1 VSATTKV
8 NDHAPVI
15 SAPRRPPP
23 AAPWTH
29 HAPPAL
35 SGEECIAAG
44 LAELRNQLDQ
54 ARPRII
60 GFPSATDLDLTAL
73 WPFLNELLNNVGDPY
88 SGSAFP
94 ANTKP
99 IEREVVEWFADL
111 LHAPADDRWGYVT
124 TGGTEGTEFALLQ
137 ARTHYPDGIVY
148 YAHPAGHYSIPKL
161 AAKLRM
167 PAVAVRSRPDGAMDR
182 RDLRRQLCARRAQ
195 PAIVV
200 ATIGSTM
207 TEAVD
212 DVREIRRILDQVPIP
227 RGYIHAD
234 AALSGIPLALQ
245 PSATRPGIDLADGA
259 DSVSIS
265 GHKFFG
271 APTPCGVVLTRRS
284 LKDRLTN
291 PLDMLGT
298 HDATIGGSRS
308 GHAPL
313 VLWYAIHLHGLAGL
327 RRRARTARDLAQ
339 YTVDTLTDIGWPAW
353 RHPHAMTAVL
363 DAPPAAILNTWAMPV
378 VNGSSHVIT
387 LPRLSREHIDAF
399 VGELAAS
406 GSVST
411 INRAASVMRADPSQ
425 DGDPG
430 HDE

>member
-1 VSATTKV
+1 MAAT
-8 NDHAPVI
+8 
-15 SAPRRPPP
+15 
-23 AAPWTH
+23 WTH
-29 HAPPAL
+29 HSPPAL
-35 SGEECIAAG
+35 SGEERIAAG
-44 LAELRNQLDQ
+44 LAELRSHLDQ

-73 WPFLNELLNNVGDPY
+73 WPFFNELLNNVGDPY

-99 IEREVVEWFADL
+99 VEREVVDWFADL
-111 LHAPADDRWGYVT
+111 LRAPAEDRWGYVT
-124 TGGTEGTEFALLQ
+124 TGGTEGTEFGLLQ
-137 ARTHYPDGIVY
+137 ARTLHPNAIVY

-167 PAVAVRSRPDGAMDR
+167 PAIAVRSRPDGAMDR
-182 RDLRRQLCARRAQ
+182 RDLRRQLCARRGQ
-195 PAIVV
+195 PAAVV

-212 DVREIRRILDQVPIP
+212 DVREIRRILDQIPVP
-227 RGYIHAD
+227 RAYIHAD

-245 PSATRPGIDLADGA
+245 PPGARAGFDLADGA

-265 GHKFFG
+265 GHKFLG
-271 APTPCGVVLTRRS
+271 SPMPSGIVVTRRS

-298 HDATIGGSRS
+298 QDATIGGSRS

-327 RRRARTARDLAQ
+327 RRRTRTARDLAQ
-339 YTVDTLTDIGWPAW
+339 YTVDALTDIGWPAW

-363 DAPPAAILNTWAMPV
+363 DAPPAAILQTWAMPV
-378 VNGSSHVIT
+378 VAGRSHIIT
-387 LPRLSREHIDAF
+387 LPRLAREHIDAF
-399 VGELAAS
+399 VSDLAAS
-406 GSVST
+406 HGVPAT
-411 INRAASVMRADPSQ
+411 HRAASGKRTDPSQ